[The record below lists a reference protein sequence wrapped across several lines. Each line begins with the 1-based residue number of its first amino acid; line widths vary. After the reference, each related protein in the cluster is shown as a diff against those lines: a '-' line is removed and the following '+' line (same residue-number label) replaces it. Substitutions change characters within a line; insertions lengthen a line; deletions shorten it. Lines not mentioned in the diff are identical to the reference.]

1 MGKKHRLNLFS
12 DPEKKAKR
20 KEMKE
25 LKIMDKENE
34 AVGKLTMKL
43 MKENN
48 LTWEQVWEC
57 YD

>member
-48 LTWEQVWEC
+48 LTWKQVWEC

>member
-1 MGKKHRLNLFS
+1 MGKKRRLNIFS

-34 AVGKLTMKL
+34 AVGKLTLKL

>member
-1 MGKKHRLNLFS
+1 MGKKRRLNIFS

>member
-1 MGKKHRLNLFS
+1 MGKKRRLNIFS

-20 KEMKE
+20 REMKE
-25 LKIMDKENE
+25 LKIMEKENE
-34 AVGKLTMKL
+34 AVGKLTLKL
-43 MKENN
+43 MKSEN

>member
-1 MGKKHRLNLFS
+1 MGKKRRLNIFS

-20 KEMKE
+20 REMKE

-34 AVGKLTMKL
+34 AVGKLTLRL
-43 MKENN
+43 MKSEN

-57 YD
+57 YE

>member
-1 MGKKHRLNLFS
+1 MGKKRRLNIFS

-20 KEMKE
+20 REMKE

-34 AVGKLTMKL
+34 AIGKLTLRL
-43 MKENN
+43 MKSEN

-57 YD
+57 YE

>member
-1 MGKKHRLNLFS
+1 MGKKRRLNIFS

-20 KEMKE
+20 REMKE

-34 AVGKLTMKL
+34 AVGKLTLKL
-43 MKENN
+43 MRSEN

-57 YD
+57 YE

>member
-12 DPEKKAKR
+12 DPEEKAKR

-34 AVGKLTMKL
+34 AVGKLTLKL

>member
-25 LKIMDKENE
+25 LKIMEKENE

>member
-1 MGKKHRLNLFS
+1 MGKKRRLSIFS

-20 KEMKE
+20 REMKE

-34 AVGKLTMKL
+34 AVGKLTLRL
-43 MKENN
+43 MKSEN

-57 YD
+57 YE

>member
-1 MGKKHRLNLFS
+1 MGKKRRLNIFS

-20 KEMKE
+20 REMKE
-25 LKIMDKENE
+25 LKIMNKENE
-34 AVGKLTMKL
+34 AVGKLTLKL
-43 MKENN
+43 MKSEN

>member
-1 MGKKHRLNLFS
+1 MGKKRRLNIFS

-20 KEMKE
+20 REMKE

-34 AVGKLTMKL
+34 AVGRLTLRL
-43 MKENN
+43 MKSEN

-57 YD
+57 YE

>member
-1 MGKKHRLNLFS
+1 MGKKRRLNIFS

-20 KEMKE
+20 REMKE

-34 AVGKLTMKL
+34 AVGKLTLKL
-43 MKENN
+43 MKSEN
-48 LTWEQVWEC
+48 LTWEQVWKC

>member
-34 AVGKLTMKL
+34 AVGKLTLKL

>member
-1 MGKKHRLNLFS
+1 MGKKRRLNIFS

-20 KEMKE
+20 REMKE

-34 AVGKLTMKL
+34 AVGKLTLKL
-43 MKENN
+43 MKSEN

>member
-1 MGKKHRLNLFS
+1 MGQKRRLNIFS

>member
-1 MGKKHRLNLFS
+1 MGKKRRLNIFS

-20 KEMKE
+20 REMKE

-34 AVGKLTMKL
+34 AVGKLTLKL
-43 MKENN
+43 MKSEN

-57 YD
+57 YE